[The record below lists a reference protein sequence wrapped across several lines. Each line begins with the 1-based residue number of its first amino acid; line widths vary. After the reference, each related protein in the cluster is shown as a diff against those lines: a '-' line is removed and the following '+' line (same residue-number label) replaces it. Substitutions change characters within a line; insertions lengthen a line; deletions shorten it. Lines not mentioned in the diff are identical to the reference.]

1 LMNLIVVFW
10 SRCMSSRFIGRL
22 ASPALLLAGCVML
35 FPAAGQ
41 TTSSSGERN
50 QQVPVWKQQT
60 VPLGKKIEYKRVGA
74 APLFLYLLEPSL
86 PAAGPRP
93 GIVFFHGGG
102 WVSGNLGQFNP
113 QAAYLAAQG
122 MAVIQ
127 VDYRLL
133 PNKGAEPPRI
143 CAEDAKSAMRWVRA
157 HAKELNIDPDRIAAG
172 GGSAGG
178 FLAAFTAL
186 VPSWNDP
193 SDDLHISPRPN
204 ALVLMFPVIDIS
216 PAGYA
221 DVNKRFGPTYKEY
234 APEEFVSASAPPMI
248 IQSGLDDKQVSPDS
262 LRLFQEKMKKVGG
275 RCDLILYPGQ
285 KHGFANEAPYMTITL
300 TAAAHFLKSIG
311 YLPASSPDPDGA
323 AASNP
328 H

>member
-1 LMNLIVVFW
+1 ML
-10 SRCMSSRFIGRL
+10 
-22 ASPALLLAGCVML
+22 SPAV
-35 FPAAGQ
+35 GQ
-41 TTSSSGERN
+41 TTSGPGEKD
-50 QQVPVWKQQT
+50 QPVPVWKQQN
-60 VPLGKKIEYKRVGA
+60 VPLGKKIEYKRVGEL
-74 APLFLYLLEPSL
+74 PLFLYMLEPSS
-86 PAAGPRP
+86 PQPSPRP
-93 GIVFFHGGG
+93 AIVFFHGGG

-127 VDYRLL
+127 VQYRLL
-133 PNKGAEPPRI
+133 SNQGTEPPRI

-157 HAKELNIDPDRIAAG
+157 HARELNIDPDRIAAG

-193 SDDLHISPRPN
+193 SDDLHISPKPN
-204 ALVLMFPVIDIS
+204 ALVLMFPVIDVS
-216 PAGYA
+216 PAGFA

-234 APEEFVSASAPPMI
+234 APQEFVSASAPPML
-248 IQSGLDDKQVSPDS
+248 IQSGLADKQVSPDS
-262 LRLFQEKMKKVGG
+262 LRLFQDKVKKAGG

-300 TAAAHFLKSIG
+300 TAAAHFLKSLG
-311 YLPASSPDPDGA
+311 YLPASAPDPDGA
-323 AASNP
+323 AAANSVDKGKQP
-328 H
+328 